1 LSHSLG
7 QPGGWFYPASG
18 KSQVTD
24 AIGNPASVENPN
36 LSDFL
41 LSQTWARMGEEA
53 RTNCCKIINCGLEI
67 PGPNDIPGMQRVE
80 LRDSYR
86 KKILPYLMD
95 FDPDLIFIS
104 AGFDAH
110 KKDTMNFGYV
120 GMIEDDYEWV
130 TEQLVKV
137 RHFFGN
143 FLFLPCDNL
152 KLVLSIFVHF
162 LHAG

>member
-1 LSHSLG
+1 
-7 QPGGWFYPASG
+7 
-18 KSQVTD
+18 
-24 AIGNPASVENPN
+24 
-36 LSDFL
+36 
-41 LSQTWARMGEEA
+41 MGEEA

-162 LHAG
+162 VHAG